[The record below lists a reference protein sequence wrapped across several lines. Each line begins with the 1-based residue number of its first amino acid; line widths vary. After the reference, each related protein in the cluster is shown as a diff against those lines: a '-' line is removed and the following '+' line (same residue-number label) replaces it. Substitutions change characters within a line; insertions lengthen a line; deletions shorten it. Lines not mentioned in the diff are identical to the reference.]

1 MSWITDSN
9 SLSLFPFF
17 DLKKKKK
24 PKICLT
30 LLIFKSALFILLPAQ
45 ERFDVRK
52 IHNSNNKD
60 NKTFNLK
67 LDEY

>member
-9 SLSLFPFF
+9 SLSLFF